1 MFTGLVRDIGT
12 IDAVENREGG
22 EKRLTVSTGMP
33 FDSYTAS
40 ASVCC
45 SGVCLTVSRADIG
58 HFQVDVS
65 RETLS
70 KTNIHQWTEGS
81 QINLEPS
88 LRMGDELGG
97 HLVFGHVDT
106 LATLSQIKKDGES
119 WRLTFETTD
128 EYIPFIASKGSVS
141 LNGISLTVNEVEG
154 NSFGVN
160 IIPYTWT
167 HTTLSG
173 NKEGDQFNLEID
185 MLARYVARALE
196 AKKL

>member
-1 MFTGLVRDIGT
+1 MFTGLVRDIGV
-12 IDAVENREGG
+12 IDSVENRDGG
-22 EKRLTVSTGMP
+22 EKRITVSTGMP
-33 FDSYTAS
+33 YDSYTAS

-45 SGVCLTVSRADIG
+45 SGICLTVTRADIG

-70 KTNIHQWTEGS
+70 KTNISMWTEGS

-106 LATLSQIKKDGES
+106 QAVIKSIKEDGES
-119 WRLTFETTD
+119 WRISLEVDD
-128 EYIPFIASKGSVS
+128 EYSGFIAQKGSIA

-154 NSFGVN
+154 NVFGVN
-160 IIPYTWT
+160 IIPYTWD

-173 NKEGDQFNLEID
+173 NKEGDKVNLEVD

-196 AKKL
+196 AQKK